1 MIECFIAVGSNLDDP
16 ARQVRQGFAAMARL
30 PDTVLVKTSSLYA
43 NPPIGP
49 PDQPDYINAVVCL
62 QTDLPPDVLLRAL
75 KELEQ
80 AAGRQAGRIWGERVL
95 DLDILTYGDLVLEQD
110 RLRIPHPEIA
120 QRRFVLVPWLEIAPA
135 ATLPDGRAVA
145 GLLAAAP
152 PHKLVKLTEEEQA

>member
-1 MIECFIAVGSNLDDP
+1 MIECFIAVGSNLEDP
-16 ARQVRQGFAAMARL
+16 ARQVRQSFAAMARL
-30 PDTVLVKTSSLYA
+30 PDTVLIKASSLYA

-62 QTDLPPDVLLRAL
+62 QTNLPPDGLLQAL
-75 KELEQ
+75 KGLEQ

-95 DLDILTYGDLVLEQD
+95 DLDILTYGDLVLAQD

-120 QRRFVLVPWLEIAPA
+120 RRRFVLVPWLEIAPS

-145 GLLAAAP
+145 DLLAAAP
-152 PHKLVKLTEEEQA
+152 PHQLVKLTEEEQV